1 MGSPRR
7 AIMISDFALE
17 CIMLQLRV
25 KWGVWNFSTRQKQWR
40 MLFYSH

>member
-1 MGSPRR
+1 
-7 AIMISDFALE
+7 
-17 CIMLQLRV
+17 MLQLRV